1 MNEHG
6 GNIFINDAEY
16 DFSANLNPLGMPVS
30 VKKAVLDNWDLWE
43 RYPDPDCTELRK
55 NISEYE
61 AVPAENIVCGNGAA
75 DLIYRLVQAIHPQ
88 KAVIPVPTFSEYK
101 KALTEY
107 GSTVNEYPM
116 NYDYLALNED
126 FLDKL
131 AENVD
136 MVFICHPNNP
146 TGMCI
151 SAELLGKLA
160 ERCLKNKIYLVCDE
174 SFLGF
179 VENGFSIKSFLND
192 YVIVLKAFTKMYA
205 MPGLRLG
212 YALFGS
218 SELAAKVHKTGQ
230 FWSVSAPA
238 QIAGIAALKE
248 SGYQEKTRELITRER
263 EYLQE
268 QLSEMHLMYYPSQA
282 NFILFRA
289 EKGLETAL
297 LKEKILIRCCG
308 NYTGLDQS
316 YYRIAI
322 RTHEEN
328 EILVS
333 ALRRCIN
340 G

>member
-6 GNIFINDAEY
+6 GNIFVNNVEY

-30 VKKAVLDNWDLWE
+30 VKKAVLDNWDLLE

-61 AVPAENIVCGNGAA
+61 TIPVENIVCGNGAA
-75 DLIYRLVQAIHPQ
+75 DLIYRLVQALRPQ

-107 GSTVNEYPM
+107 GCTVNEYLM
-116 NYDYLALNED
+116 NSDYLALND
-126 FLDKL
+126 DLLDKL
-131 AENVD
+131 TENVD
-136 MVFICHPNNP
+136 MAFICHPNNP
-146 TGMCI
+146 TGICI
-151 SAELLGKLA
+151 SAKLLGKLA
-160 ERCLKNKIYLVCDE
+160 ELCLKNKIYLVCDE

-179 VENGFSIKSFLND
+179 VENGLSIKSFLNE

-238 QIAGIAALKE
+238 QTAGTAALKE
-248 SGYQEKTRELITRER
+248 SGYQEKTRELISRER
-263 EYLQE
+263 KYLKE
-268 QLSEMHLMYYPSQA
+268 QLSEMHLLYYPSQA